1 MKFPKDLVPQ
11 KVIAEDLCVSLVTL
25 WRARQSGIP
34 GFPEPVIFRNMV
46 FWHKADLEQLE
57 DALLKFEGR
66 SKFEERR
73 VRSRRIASLVKAQP
87 QPKRQRRPRRLDERQ
102 RDLF

>member
-11 KVIAEDLCVSLVTL
+11 KVIADDLCVSVVTL

-34 GFPEPVIFRNMV
+34 GFPAPVIFRNMV
-46 FWHKADLEQLE
+46 FWRKADLDQLE
-57 DALLKFEGR
+57 EALLKFQGR
-66 SKFEERR
+66 GKFEEHRDR
-73 VRSRRIASLVKAQP
+73 LKRIAALAKAQP
-87 QPKRQRRPRRLDERQ
+87 QPKRVKRPRRTDERQ

>member
-34 GFPEPVIFRNMV
+34 GFPAPVIFRNMV
-46 FWHKADLEQLE
+46 FWRKADLDQLE

-66 SKFEERR
+66 GQFEERR
-73 VRSRRIASLVKAQP
+73 ERSQRIAKLAKAQP
-87 QPKRQRRPRRLDERQ
+87 QPKRVKRPRRADERQ

>member
-34 GFPEPVIFRNMV
+34 GFPAPVIFRNMV
-46 FWHKADLEQLE
+46 FWRKADLDRLE

-66 SKFEERR
+66 GRFEERR
-73 VRSRRIASLVKAQP
+73 ERSERIAKLAKAQP
-87 QPKRQRRPRRLDERQ
+87 QPKRVKRPRRTDERQ